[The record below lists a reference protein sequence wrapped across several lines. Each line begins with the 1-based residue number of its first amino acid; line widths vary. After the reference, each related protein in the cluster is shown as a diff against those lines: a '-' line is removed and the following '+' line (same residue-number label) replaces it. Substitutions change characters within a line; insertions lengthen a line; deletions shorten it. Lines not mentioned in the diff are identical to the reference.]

1 MNIYEIIVHV
11 LVGWIWVANWREKK
25 KSFLV
30 AFQAVLACRA
40 NSAEMVQITVL
51 RYYDFKNTQRREMQ

>member
-1 MNIYEIIVHV
+1 MFWLDGFGLQIGE
-11 LVGWIWVANWREKK
+11 EKK